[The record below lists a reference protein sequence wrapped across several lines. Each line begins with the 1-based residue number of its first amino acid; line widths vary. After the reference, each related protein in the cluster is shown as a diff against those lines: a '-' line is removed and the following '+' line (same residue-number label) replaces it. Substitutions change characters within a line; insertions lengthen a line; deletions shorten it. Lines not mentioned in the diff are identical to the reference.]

1 MHKTSVCFLGSVSL
15 SLVCLGTS
23 LSIALLIGCG
33 SSNSTPPADAGAGS
47 DVVVTSDVGVPMP
60 PGCTAMV
67 PEESCDKT
75 RRPFV
80 FVHGTYGSG
89 DNFENVASL
98 LTSNGY
104 CADHIVAVEY
114 NSLGDQPGADCTG
127 PNMPQGCGKIDAVVN
142 AILAKFT
149 DDAGVPLFTQV
160 DLAGHSQGTEHCG
173 VYLGTGGVGAHA
185 DKVAHYFNFSGV
197 PNVGS
202 VPTLS
207 LSSQHDL
214 DLCPHH
220 ATGTSYCGFAE
231 TADGGTAPAAP
242 LTQLAGTGTLLCSVA
257 ADGGT
262 AGGETGDAGADDGG
276 SGCTMTQYTFA
287 NQDHFAVAASKGT
300 FIQVYKFLNN
310 GQEPQYTD
318 VQCGDDPVTIEGLG
332 ETFADNTPVT
342 GKIEIR
348 EVTTARALGP
358 PDQTIMPD
366 AIGLDGGAMS
376 GHFMTTVKRNV
387 FYEFAGYAADGT
399 LLGYQYFTPFK
410 RTNRLVRLLA
420 PASGNDGSGIGAGI
434 ASMTT
439 DLATSTPKAST
450 VIARWYGGA
459 FRMDLGAS
467 LQANG
472 SETLSAQAAGAP
484 MTMGNLIGGTVGLFL
499 EDHNGNTT
507 SSLGLIT
514 SAPFIAFTDVYM
526 QATTPAFIPMT
537 FTAGSEDTDK
547 VSVPVV
553 LSNWPSQVKGDGGTP
568 QKLLLSVIF
577 Q

>member
-1 MHKTSVCFLGSVSL
+1 MHRTSICFLGSFTVA
-15 SLVCLGTS
+15 LVCLVS
-23 LSIALLIGCG
+23 WLLIGCG
-33 SSNSTPPADAGAGS
+33 SNTSTSTSPAADAGAGLVE
-47 DVVVTSDVGVPMP
+47 DVSVPTA
-60 PGCTAMV
+60 PGCTNIV
-67 PEESCDKT
+67 PEESCDTT
-75 RRPFV
+75 RRPIV

-104 CADHIVAVEY
+104 CADHIVAVDY

-127 PNMPQGCGKIDAVVN
+127 PNTPQGCGKIDAVVN
-142 AILAKFT
+142 AVLAKFT

-185 DKVAHYFNFSGV
+185 DKVAHYLNFSGI

-220 ATGTSYCGFAE
+220 ATGTSICAFAE
-231 TADGGTAPAAP
+231 TADGGTTPIAPV
-242 LTQLAGTGTLLCSVA
+242 TQLSGTGTVGCSVA

-276 SGCTMTQYTFA
+276 SPCTLTQYTFV

-332 ETFADNTPVT
+332 ESFADNIPVV
-342 GKIEIR
+342 GKIEVR
-348 EVTTARALGP
+348 KVTTPRALGP

-366 AIGLDGGAMS
+366 TASQTALTPA
-376 GHFMTTVKRNV
+376 GHFTATISRNAY
-387 FYEFAGYAADGT
+387 YEFAGYDADGN

-420 PASGNDGSGIGAGI
+420 PASATDGGILGAGI
-434 ASMTT
+434 TAMTT
-439 DLATSTPKAST
+439 GAATKTSKAST

-459 FRMDLGAS
+459 FRTDLGAS
-467 LQANG
+467 LQVNG

-484 MTMGNLIGGTVGLFL
+484 TTSGNLIGGTVGLFL
-499 EDHNGNTT
+499 ENHSGTT
-507 SSLGLIT
+507 MSNLGLVT
-514 SAPFIAFTDVYM
+514 SAPFIAFTDVYI

-537 FTAGSEDTDK
+537 FTAGSEDLDR

-553 LSNWPSQVKGDGGTP
+553 LSNWPSSQV
-568 QKLLLSVIF
+568 LLSVIF